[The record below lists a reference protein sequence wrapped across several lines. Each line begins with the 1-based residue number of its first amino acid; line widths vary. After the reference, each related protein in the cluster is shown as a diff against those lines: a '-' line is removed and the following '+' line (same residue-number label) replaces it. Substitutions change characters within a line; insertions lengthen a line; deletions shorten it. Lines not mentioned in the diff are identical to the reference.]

1 MNGRMN
7 GQLAERWRLALIG
20 AAGAALLWALVEA
33 VERDMLGDRLAL
45 ILLTLVATGFA
56 ALLAMAGPIGLGRA
70 APRALGLGVVVAA
83 LVWLAGLR
91 HAEVDGLFASPLP
104 PLAAL
109 AVASLPV
116 PFLIAG
122 ARNGWRDYPALFLE
136 AWSIVVRYA
145 AAWAFVGLLWLVI
158 FLSDQV
164 LLIVGVTVIGDL
176 LDHWI
181 VPAVITGA
189 ALGLG
194 MAVVYELADLLS
206 PYLVL
211 RLFRILLPIVLAVM
225 LVFLAALPFRGL
237 EGLFN
242 GLSPALLL
250 LTMVAAGVSL
260 VSVTVD
266 QSDADATQSPVLR
279 RAAQG
284 MALILPVLGGLAAY
298 AIWLRVDQHGWTP
311 ERLFVA
317 LVAVLGL
324 VYGAVY
330 ALAVLRGEGWMARI
344 RQGNIGM
351 ALLMIV
357 VAGLWLTP
365 ILNAERISANN
376 QLARIE
382 AGKTAVADL
391 DIRAMEGWGLP
402 GERALALLTERAQEP
417 GQEALAAR
425 LAGVDD
431 PATVGLDADARAE
444 AARVLSAA
452 MPVQPTSATG
462 TRDML
467 LSAAET
473 YMLAD
478 WQVVCD
484 RRLEDGSPA
493 CLMVVADLLPTQPG
507 EEAILI
513 LEREPSYVEVLGLF
527 MADDGMLLSRSVML
541 PDGSYLATE
550 DAAALLRDWAKAPPP
565 LTPALLNQLGTGETG
580 LMIRP

>member
-1 MNGRMN
+1 MN
-7 GQLAERWRLALIG
+7 GQLAERWRMALTG
-20 AAGAALLWALVEA
+20 AAGAAFLWALVEA

-70 APRALGLGVVVAA
+70 VPRALGLGVVVAA

-104 PLAAL
+104 PLAGL

-351 ALLMIV
+351 ALLVIV

-376 QLARIE
+376 QLTRFE

-431 PATVGLDADARAE
+431 PATAGLDADARAE

-484 RRLEDGSPA
+484 RRLEDGAPA

-507 EEAILI
+507 EEAVLI

>member
-1 MNGRMN
+1 MN
-7 GQLAERWRLALIG
+7 GQLAERWRLALTG
-20 AAGAALLWALVEA
+20 AAGAALLWALIEA
-33 VERDMLGDRLAL
+33 VERDMLGDRIAL

-70 APRALGLGVVVAA
+70 LPRALGLGMVVAA
-83 LVWLAGLR
+83 LVWLASLR

-104 PLAAL
+104 ALAAL

-116 PFLIAG
+116 PFLIAA

-164 LLIVGVTVIGDL
+164 LRIVGVTVIGDL

-211 RLFRILLPIVLAVM
+211 RLFRILLPVVLAVM

-237 EGLFN
+237 DGLFN

-266 QSDADATQSPVLR
+266 QSDADASQSPVLR

-284 MALILPVLGGLAAY
+284 MTLILPVLGGLAAY

-351 ALLMIV
+351 ALLVIV
-357 VAGLWLTP
+357 LAGLWLTP
-365 ILNAERISANN
+365 LLNAERISASN
-376 QLARIE
+376 QLARFE
-382 AGKTAVADL
+382 AGRTAVADL
-391 DIRAMEGWGLP
+391 DIRAIEGWGLP
-402 GERALALLTERAQEP
+402 GERALARLAERAQEP

-431 PATVGLDADARAE
+431 PSAPGVDADARAE

-452 MPVQPTSATG
+452 MPVQPTTATG

-478 WQVVCD
+478 WQAVCD
-484 RRLEDGSPA
+484 RRIEDGSPA
-493 CLMVVADLLPTQPG
+493 CLMVVADLLPTMPG
-507 EEAILI
+507 EEAMLI
-513 LEREPSYVEVLGLF
+513 LEHDPSYVEVLGLF
-527 MADDGMLLSRSVML
+527 MADDGVLLSRSVML
-541 PDGSYLATE
+541 PDGSYLTTA